1 MKKIKIY
8 LSFIAI
14 FALLF
19 TSCSKD
25 EGSNATDS
33 DKATLSFGAIVAD
46 LAAKS
51 TEKQS
56 AIEGMPVCSDDAPAY
71 VEIVL
76 MQGDNEVVGTAAD
89 PYRVDLVAG
98 QVFTEEDEALELTP
112 GNYSLNHFSVY
123 DADGDLLWLAPRGGA
138 LAAFVDNSL
147 PLAIELGAG
156 VKKYVDV
163 SVLCYDDRDVNL
175 YGYQFF
181 ELDINEAFE
190 FCFFANYCTPEG
202 RHFPARYSV
211 DISIDGNTIYE
222 DVVNTTGRN
231 DDGDLFAEALCFA
244 LPNLEDY
251 EDNEEYIDYT
261 LTLLD
266 WTEDEDAYGDVEQ
279 MVITGSLSRAEI
291 MANFDGDDNVEY
303 EHFRFG
309 CGDDQPVDSD
319 GDGVIDENDNCP
331 NEAGPASNNGCPE
344 NGDTDSDGDGVLDG
358 DDDCPDT
365 PSGATVDANGC
376 PIDSDNDGVYDG
388 IDACPNEAGP
398 ADNDGCPV
406 EGDADGD
413 GVLDGSDNCPDTPS
427 GAIVDA
433 NGCPIDT
440 DGDGIY
446 DGIDACPNEN
456 PVVDEDNDGCED
468 PTTGEG
474 CENLPA
480 ACALDTGVS
489 LPADCYYAS
498 LDASNNGWVE
508 VNSDAE
514 LQLIGGLN
522 GDEPFGDVTVSLSG
536 TVVTVILDGEF
547 ADDRITAYGIEVRP
561 NESDVMSSTC
571 WESICNT
578 NVAQGSQLDPISNT
592 FDDFEYSYPIYVKV
606 DIVNCTAPIGT
617 PD

>member
-1 MKKIKIY
+1 MRKIKIY
-8 LSFIAI
+8 LSFIAM

-25 EGSNATDS
+25 EGSNMNDS

-56 AIEGMPVCSDDAPAY
+56 DIGDMPACSDDTPAY

-98 QVFTEEDEALELTP
+98 QVFTEEDEALELVP

-123 DADGDLLWLAPRGGA
+123 DAEGDLLWLAPRGGD

-202 RHFPARYSV
+202 RHYPARYSV

-244 LPNLEDY
+244 LPNLEAY
-251 EDNEEYIDYT
+251 GDNEEYIDYT
-261 LTLLD
+261 LTLQD
-266 WTEDEDAYGDVEQ
+266 WTEEDDAYGDVAQ

-291 MANFDGDDNVEY
+291 MANFDGDNDVNY

-309 CGDDQPVDSD
+309 CGDDQGPVDSD
-319 GDGVIDENDNCP
+319 GDGVIDENDSCP

-344 NGDTDSDGDGVLDG
+344 TGDTDSDGDGVLDG
-358 DDDCPDT
+358 DDNCPDT
-365 PSGATVDANGC
+365 PTGATVDSNGC
-376 PIDSDNDGVYDG
+376 PIDS
-388 IDACPNEAGP
+388 
-398 ADNDGCPV
+398 
-406 EGDADGD
+406 
-413 GVLDGSDNCPDTPS
+413 
-427 GAIVDA
+427 
-433 NGCPIDT
+433 

-456 PVVDEDNDGCED
+456 PVVDENNDGCED
-468 PTTGEG
+468 SSNGEG

-480 ACALDTGVS
+480 ACALDTGAS
-489 LPADCYYAS
+489 LPNDCYYAS
-498 LDASNNGWVE
+498 LDASNDGWVE

-514 LQLIGGLN
+514 LALVGGLA
-522 GDEPFGDVTVSLSG
+522 GDEPFGEVVISLSG
-536 TVVTVILDGEF
+536 TTVSVTLDGEF

-571 WESICNT
+571 WESVCTTEVPEANQTGAI
-578 NVAQGSQLDPISNT
+578 VNT
-592 FDDFEYSYPIYVKV
+592 FDDFTYSYPIFVKV
-606 DIVNCTAPIGT
+606 DIVNCTTPIGA